1 MLLYSLSCT
10 ITYLYGQGL
19 GDCGF
24 MMRITSTWQLPRDWN
39 SNPQSSSAAS
49 QSSSV
54 ASQSS
59 SAASQSPSAQFQ
71 QFQSPSTPFQYPSA
85 QVQSPSGQWHSFTPS
100 ATFQSSSAKF
110 QSPSSPLMHTP
121 LAQPQSSPPIT
132 QDRSR
137 SPPSQ
142 VVLKKKTELLTQSL
156 KVAQSSAAAYLNLIE
171 KFAGCELDDE

>member
-39 SNPQSSSAAS
+39 SNPQSSSA
-49 QSSSV
+49 